1 MTEPASTNEVTA
13 RWTGEKRFLCTSARG
28 PGLIIDA
35 VDGGAGMKPTEA
47 LLAALGTCAAVDV
60 VEILRKKRMILD
72 SYRVELTGQ
81 RAATPPRRYERVT
94 VKHVVKAA
102 GLTESALEQAVKL
115 STEKYC
121 SVAATLNAELVSEWE
136 VEVLAVDGEY

>member
-1 MTEPASTNEVTA
+1 MTEPAATNEVTV

-35 VDGGAGMKPTEA
+35 VDGGAGMKPTET

-60 VEILRKKRMILD
+60 VEILRKKRVNIE
-72 SYRVELTGQ
+72 SYRIELAGQ
-81 RAATPPRRYERVT
+81 RATTHPRRYERVT
-94 VKHVVKAA
+94 VRHVVKAA
-102 GLTESALEQAVKL
+102 GLTPDALEQAVKL

-121 SVAATLNAELVSEWE
+121 SVAATLNAEVVSEWE
-136 VEVLAVDGEY
+136 IEG